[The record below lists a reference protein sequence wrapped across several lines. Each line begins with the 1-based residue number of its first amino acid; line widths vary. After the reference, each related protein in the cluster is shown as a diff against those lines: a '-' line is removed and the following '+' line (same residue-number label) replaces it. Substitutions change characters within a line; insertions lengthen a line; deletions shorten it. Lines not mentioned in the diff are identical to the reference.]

1 MTPTELR
8 TERLVL
14 RRWREADLA
23 PFAALNADPVVMEFL
38 PAPLTRAESDA
49 MVARIEATFDERGF
63 GLWAVEVAEAAEGA
77 GVADMAETGPA
88 AGTFAG
94 FVGLWPTSFDAHF
107 TPAVEVGWRLAR
119 SHWGRGYATEGARA
133 ALADGFARLAPA
145 EIVSFTAVVNR
156 RSQRVMARLGM
167 TCDPA
172 DDFDHPRL
180 PPGHRLRRHVLYR
193 LAAPGPA

>member
-1 MTPTELR
+1 ML
-8 TERLVL
+8 
-14 RRWREADLA
+14 DLDQSHGPA
-23 PFAALNADPVVMEFL
+23 QL
-38 PAPLTRAESDA
+38 PAQPLA
-49 MVARIEATFDERGF
+49 
-63 GLWAVEVAEAAEGA
+63 A
-77 GVADMAETGPA
+77 GVAVGHAPHA
-88 AGTFAG
+88 AADVGEG
-94 FVGLWPTSFDAHF
+94 LFVGLWPTSFDAHF

-119 SHWGRGYATEGARA
+119 SQWGRGYATEGARA

-167 TCDPA
+167 TRDPA